1 MAFEIVVYSYN
12 GMLYSNENEQILA
25 VKNTDESLKHK
36 PGTNEYILYSISR
49 ESSTDQNN
57 LGC

>member
-36 PGTNEYILYSISR
+36 PGTIEYILYSISR

>member
-25 VKNTDESLKHK
+25 VKNTDESLKYK
-36 PGTNEYILYSISR
+36 PGTNEYILYSISMKVQQ
-49 ESSTDQNN
+49 TKIT
-57 LGC
+57 